1 MDEYKSAVAWLDGH
15 IGAGIKPGLDR
26 IAGLMD
32 ILGNPQVGYP
42 TLHVAG
48 TNGKTS
54 VVRMIS
60 SILTAHGLKVG
71 STVSPHLKAVNERL
85 QVNLDAAS
93 EEVFVEAV
101 NDLRPFIDIY
111 SGSEQSPSYFEVTT
125 ALALSYFASSAV
137 DAAVVEV
144 GLGGRWDATN
154 ILKGVVSVV
163 TSISLDHTELLGET
177 IAEIAAEKL
186 AIAKEGSVLVT
197 GPLPEEA
204 ADVALAHVEER
215 SLTHYA
221 YGRDFS
227 VAEAVISHGG
237 WAVDIEGVFA
247 RYEDLYLPVHGRH
260 QTENLACA
268 IAAVEGML
276 GRALSTEALREAVE
290 TLRLPG
296 RLEIIDR
303 RPVVVVDGAHNPAA
317 FSVLQE
323 ALRSEFSTPG
333 WTLVMGSMGDKE
345 LPTMIAELADLVEN
359 VVVTAVDSPRAVA
372 PTALAELFQ
381 EILGIEAEVIV
392 DPAEALARAKE
403 LAGSDGAVIV
413 TGSLYLVGEI
423 RTRHE
428 ESDGFQN

>member
-1 MDEYKSAVAWLDGH
+1 MSEYESAVAWLEAH

-42 TLHVAG
+42 TMHVAG

-71 STVSPHLKAVNERL
+71 STVSPHLRTVNERL
-85 QVNLDAAS
+85 QVDLEPAS
-93 EEVFVEAV
+93 DEMFVEAV
-101 NDLRPFIDIY
+101 NDLRPFADIY
-111 SGSEQSPSYFEVTT
+111 ASNEQSPSYFELTT

-154 ILKGVVSVV
+154 ILEGAVSVV
-163 TSISLDHTELLGET
+163 TSISLDHTELLGDT
-177 IAEIAAEKL
+177 IGEIAAEKL

-204 ADVALAHVEER
+204 GKVARALVEER
-215 SLTHYA
+215 NLIHYE
-221 YGRDFS
+221 YSRDFS

-237 WAVDIEGVFA
+237 WAVDVEGIFG

-276 GRALSTEALREAVE
+276 GRSLSIEALREGVE
-290 TLRLPG
+290 TLHLPG

-303 RPVVVVDGAHNPAA
+303 QPVVVVDGAHNPAA

-323 ALRSEFSTPG
+323 ALRSEFSTPS
-333 WTLVMGSMGDKE
+333 WTLVIGSMGDKE
-345 LPTMIAELADLVEN
+345 IPTMIAELADLVDN
-359 VVVTAVDSPRAVA
+359 VVVTSVDSPRAMD
-372 PTALAELFQ
+372 PTTLAGLVQDILEL
-381 EILGIEAEVIV
+381 EPEVVV
-392 DPAEALARAKE
+392 DPTQALGRAKE

-423 RTRHE
+423 LTNHE
-428 ESDGFQN
+428 ESDGFRN

>member
-1 MDEYKSAVAWLDGH
+1 MNEYESAVAWLDGH

-26 IAGLMD
+26 ITGLMD

-42 TLHVAG
+42 TMHVAG

-71 STVSPHLKAVNERL
+71 STVSPHLRAVNERL
-85 QVNLDAAS
+85 QVDLEPAS
-93 EEVFVEAV
+93 DELFVEAV
-101 NDLRPFIDIY
+101 DDLRPFAGIY
-111 SGSEQSPSYFEVTT
+111 ASSQQSPSYFELTT
-125 ALALSYFASSAV
+125 ALALSYFAGSAV

-154 ILKGVVSVV
+154 ILEGVVSVV

-177 IAEIAAEKL
+177 ISEIAAEKL

-197 GPLPEEA
+197 GPLPEQAVE
-204 ADVALAHVEER
+204 VARAVVEDQK
-215 SLTHYA
+215 LTHYE

-227 VAEAVISHGG
+227 VPEAVISHGG
-237 WAVDIEGVFA
+237 WAVDVEGIFG

-276 GRALSTEALREAVE
+276 GRALSAEALREGVE
-290 TLRLPG
+290 TLHLPG

-333 WTLVMGSMGDKE
+333 WTLVIGSMGDKE
-345 LPTMIAELADLVEN
+345 IPTMIAELADLIDN
-359 VVVTAVDSPRAVA
+359 VVVTAVDSPRAMDPTVLAGLVQDVLGLAPEVVA
-372 PTALAELFQ
+372 DPTQALE
-381 EILGIEAEVIV
+381 
-392 DPAEALARAKE
+392 RAKE
-403 LAGSDGAVIV
+403 LAGPDGAVIV

-423 RTRHE
+423 LTNHE